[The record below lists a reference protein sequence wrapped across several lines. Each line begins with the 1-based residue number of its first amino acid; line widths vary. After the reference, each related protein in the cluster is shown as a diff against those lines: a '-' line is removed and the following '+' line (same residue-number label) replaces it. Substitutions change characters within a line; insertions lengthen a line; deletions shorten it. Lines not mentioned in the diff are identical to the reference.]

1 MTVDVQ
7 GQALSVLSKL
17 AQADWPDR
25 LKVRKS
31 FEKLVYSGS
40 RASFRFAAGRAASKP
55 RDARSAPD
63 DLFDLSLSDEQQML
77 VD

>member
-1 MTVDVQ
+1 MIVDTQ

-31 FEKLVYSGS
+31 F
-40 RASFRFAAGRAASKP
+40 
-55 RDARSAPD
+55 
-63 DLFDLSLSDEQQML
+63 
-77 VD
+77 